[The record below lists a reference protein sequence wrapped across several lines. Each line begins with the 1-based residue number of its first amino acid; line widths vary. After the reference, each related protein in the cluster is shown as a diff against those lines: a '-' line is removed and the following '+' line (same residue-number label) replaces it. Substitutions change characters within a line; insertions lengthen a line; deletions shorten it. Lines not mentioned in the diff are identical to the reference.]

1 MKNHE
6 FIRWSAALASLALAG
21 CFAFK
26 PVEVHITPTAYQV
39 GEVKSSLA
47 TPAVD
52 EVVRIKPSKV
62 LIVLCKATHPMRV
75 VQFEQELK
83 ARHDVELNWA
93 LIDEGCP
100 ST

>member
-1 MKNHE
+1 MR
-6 FIRWSAALASLALAG
+6 FIRWSAAFASLALVG

-26 PVEVHITPTAYQV
+26 PVEVRITPTAYQV

-62 LIVLCKATHPMRV
+62 LIVLCKGTHPMRV
-75 VQFEQELK
+75 IQFEQELS
-83 ARHDVELNWA
+83 ARHHVELS
-93 LIDEGCP
+93 LILVDKGCP
-100 ST
+100 AA